1 MVINCE
7 TTTSELFKMFTIS
20 RGLARSNSP
29 SFSKLGIIINGS
41 EGIVV
46 LVSVAMYG
54 FYFNENIM
62 IRAGY
67 KSFLLAKIEIVRR

>member
-1 MVINCE
+1 M
-7 TTTSELFKMFTIS
+7 
-20 RGLARSNSP
+20 
-29 SFSKLGIIINGS
+29 NGS

-62 IRAGY
+62 ILAGY